1 MIATSGA
8 QLLPPEAVFNVRE
21 KLLPLTTV
29 LTPNIPEAKLL
40 LLHSPASQID
50 VSGIEDLVAIARALQ
65 ALGPRYVLL
74 KGGHMPLSE
83 DGRRL
88 PESPDPRIVVDVLY
102 GDDTSWIF
110 KNNFLSS
117 NNTHGTGCSMACES
131 VRNFFLPCQTLNR
144 SSCRC
149 FALGH
154 GR

>member
-8 QLLPPEAVFNVRE
+8 QLLPPEAVFNMRE

-40 LLHSPASQID
+40 LLHSPASQIN
-50 VSGIEDLVAIARALQ
+50 VNGIEELIAIARALQ

-83 DGRRL
+83 DGRRH
-88 PESPDPRIVVDVLY
+88 PESRGPWIVVDVLY
-102 GDDTSWIF
+102 GDDRSWIF
-110 KNNFLSS
+110 RSHFVPS

-131 VRNFFLPCQTLNR
+131 VRKFFPSFQTLNP
-144 SSCRC
+144 SSCHR